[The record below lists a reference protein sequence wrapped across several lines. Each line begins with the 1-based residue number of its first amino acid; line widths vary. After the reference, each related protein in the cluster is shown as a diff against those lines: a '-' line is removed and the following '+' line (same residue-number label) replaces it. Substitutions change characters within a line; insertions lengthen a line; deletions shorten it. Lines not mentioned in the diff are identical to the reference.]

1 MPSGAPAIALIDAM
15 SAAVRVRFLQV
26 PPLNRYPIPQFILG
40 ACEIALKK
48 AFSVSVAEV
57 MPEVFTFWNVR
68 EFILVE
74 GLYIP
79 AGLPVVPSKS

>member
-1 MPSGAPAIALIDAM
+1 
-15 SAAVRVRFLQV
+15 V
-26 PPLNRYPIPQFILG
+26 P
-40 ACEIALKK
+40 ELKE

-79 AGLPVVPSKS
+79 AALPFVPSES

>member
-1 MPSGAPAIALIDAM
+1 M
-15 SAAVRVRFLQV
+15 
-26 PPLNRYPIPQFILG
+26 NRYPIPQFIFG
-40 ACEIALKK
+40 ACVAALKK

-68 EFILVE
+68 EFILAE